1 MPNFRFLPEIATAD
15 IAFEA
20 FGRTQRQLLENAAR
34 ALEEAMVDTK
44 TLRNREKE
52 VLNLREGSLSELLFS
67 LLEHLVFLKNA
78 KQLLFKDIKLG
89 VTREGKSW
97 VIQGFAYGER
107 IDPKKHKLKVDVKAP
122 TKRLYE
128 VGKTK
133 TGMLR
138 AQVILDI

>member
-1 MPNFRFLPEIATAD
+1 MSNFRFLPEIATAGV
-15 IAFEA
+15 AFEA
-20 FGRTQRQLLENAAR
+20 FGRTERQLLENAVR
-34 ALEEAMVDTK
+34 ALEDAMVDTK
-44 TLRNREKE
+44 TVRNREKE
-52 VLNLREGSLSELLFS
+52 AFNLREGSLPELLFS

-78 KQLLFKDIKLG
+78 KQLLFKQIKLG

-97 VIQGFAYGER
+97 VVQGFAYGER

-122 TKRLYE
+122 TKHLYE

-133 TGMLR
+133 SGMLR